1 MLKRAP
7 HLLISDGKGKIRQ
20 HPHLEVAGRSGFDIV
35 RLKPDDFIELPEG
48 SEVFEMPSRK
58 AIGFDSKTNEPVI
71 VDEGIAVA
79 AFISPAHTQ
88 LYLSAFLKQS
98 GAETLP
104 LFAYTAVGELNGKY
118 YVPAVR
124 IDQDIRQ
131 DYEQFDHR
139 IVKKNAKLIL
149 KKYEGNRL
157 VDHLVNNCA
166 LSYFCPA
173 ARNYVL
179 NRWECP
185 IPTSPACNANCIGCI
200 SFQPQENEIPPTQER
215 LTFKPTVEEI
225 VEFTV
230 DHLESADDPI
240 ISFGQGCEGEPLLMW
255 RVIRDAIKEIRQRTS
270 NGIININTNASMPKA
285 VEELCKVGLN
295 SIRISMNSAR
305 EEIYTPYYRPNNY
318 KFEALK
324 ECAKVVRKY
333 NGWVSINYFAFP
345 GMTDDEQEYEA
356 LRKFIRETGLNMI
369 QWRNFNIDP
378 DWYLQ
383 LIGVKETKNP
393 IGIKNMMRLLKEE
406 FPKLAYGYFNPPKK
420 VMTTYL
426 GAGSLIVSA

>member
-1 MLKRAP
+1 
-7 HLLISDGKGKIRQ
+7 
-20 HPHLEVAGRSGFDIV
+20 
-35 RLKPDDFIELPEG
+35 
-48 SEVFEMPSRK
+48 MPARK
-58 AIGFDSKTNEPVI
+58 AIGFDPKTNEPV
-71 VDEGIAVA
+71 VVEEGIAVA

-88 LYLSAFLKQS
+88 LYLSAFLKNS
-98 GAETLP
+98 DAETLP

-124 IDQDIRQ
+124 IDHDIRQ

-139 IVKKNAKLIL
+139 EVKKNAKIIL
-149 KKYEGNRL
+149 KKYESNRL

-200 SFQPQENEIPPTQER
+200 SFQPLENEIPSTQDR

-230 DHLESADDPI
+230 DHLESAANPI

-255 RVIRDAIKEIRQRTS
+255 RVIRDAIKEIRKRTS

-285 VEELCKVGLN
+285 VEELCKAGLN

-324 ECAKVVRKY
+324 ECAKVVHKY

-345 GMTDDEQEYEA
+345 GMTDDPEEYES
-356 LRKFIRETGLNMI
+356 LREFIRETGLNMI

-378 DWYLQ
+378 DWYLN
-383 LIGVKETKNP
+383 LIGVKETKSP

-406 FPKLAYGYFNPPKK
+406 FPHLVYGYFNPPQN
-420 VMTTYL
+420 
-426 GAGSLIVSA
+426 LIDKQIGFVNSEKLA